1 MLWGFKKEGFQ
12 ANPWTGKILSDHDI
26 PVAYKSDHP
35 VLNAQ
40 HLLYEAQIGHHYGL
54 KESLAIAS
62 LTSVPAKA
70 IGMDHRIG
78 YVRVGYDADV
88 VIWDAYPLS
97 LGAVP
102 VQVFIDGVEL
112 FDAKI
117 AEKKLEGEFNPA
129 EGIPRQREWD
139 ETEVM
144 NMDGPK
150 KELEK
155 KDFVATGIKKAYIRG
170 EGRLETLSATSESLT
185 MVVRNGSITCLS
197 SSCEPEMHSANSDGV
212 PIRHLNNGYILPGLT
227 LLSPSHGLAEI
238 VSERT
243 TLDGLVD
250 SSKDPKDTK
259 SVIYAKDGLTFGGK
273 HLERAHAAGILNLVT
288 APLSNGFSQGVS
300 VAFKS
305 GGDSV
310 LQKGAVIKEDVA
322 LHFQISHDSN
332 GGSTPTIS
340 SQIATLKQ
348 ILLDSVNDTD
358 SIYGRAANGQIPL
371 AVTAQNKD
379 IIAHLLDVKAS
390 ISKTAPINLVII
402 GGIEAYLL
410 ANELASANVP
420 VILAPWRCQPESWE
434 IRNCLPGPPI
444 SEKTSFQILLE
455 AGVDVA
461 LAAWDDG
468 LIIGMYWEASWA
480 ARGTEL
486 TEKDVVKLISTDVER
501 ILGIEFED
509 SNDGHGGGHVLFEGN
524 PLDFGANVAAIIP

>member
-1 MLWGFKKEGFQ
+1 MLWGYKKEAFQ
-12 ANPWTGKILSDHDI
+12 ANPWAGKILSEHDI

-40 HLLYEAQIGHHYGL
+40 HLLYEAQIGCHYGL
-54 KESLAIAS
+54 RESLAIAS

-70 IGMDHRIG
+70 IGMDHRVG

-88 VIWDAYPLS
+88 VIWNNYPLA

-102 VQVFIDGVEL
+102 VQVFIDGLGL
-112 FDAKI
+112 FD
-117 AEKKLEGEFNPA
+117 EKRKLEGEFNPA
-129 EGIPRQREWD
+129 EGIPKQREWD
-139 ETEVM
+139 EAEAM
-144 NMDGPK
+144 GMDSSN

-155 KDFVATGIKKAYIRG
+155 KDFVAMGIKKAYIRG
-170 EGRLETLSATSESLT
+170 DGGLQTLSATTDSLT

-197 SSCEPEMHSANSDGV
+197 TSCDPEMRSAAVDGV
-212 PIRHLNNGYILPGLT
+212 AIRHLRNGHILPGLT

-238 VSERT
+238 LSERT
-243 TLDGLVD
+243 TLDGSVD
-250 SSKDPKDTK
+250 SSKDPKDSK
-259 SVIYAKDGLTFGGK
+259 SVVYAKDGLTFGGR

-288 APLSNGFSQGVS
+288 APLSDGFLQGVS

-305 GGDSV
+305 GGDSI
-310 LQKGAVIKEDVA
+310 LQKGAVIKEKVA

-332 GGSTPTIS
+332 GGSTSSIS

-358 SIYGRAANGQIPL
+358 SIYGRAANGEIPL
-371 AVTAQNKD
+371 AITAQNKD
-379 IIAHLLDVKAS
+379 IIAHLVDLKS
-390 ISKTAPINLVII
+390 SLSKTAPINLVII

-410 ANELASANVP
+410 ANELAAVKIP
-420 VILAPWRCQPESWE
+420 VILAPWRCQPEFWE
-434 IRNCLPGPPI
+434 IRNCLPGPPL

-461 LAAWDDG
+461 LGAWDDG
-468 LIIGMYWEASWA
+468 LIVGMYWEASWA

-486 TEKDVVKLISTDVER
+486 KEKDVVKLLSTDVER
-501 ILGIEFED
+501 IFGIEYED
-509 SNDGHGGGHVLFEGN
+509 KDGHGGGHVVFEGN
-524 PLDFGANVAAIIP
+524 PLDFGASVVAIIP